1 MGCRYSEADPFHP
14 ESGVTMAGRGAPT
27 FLKRQKEQK
36 RAARA
41 LAKRAAKQARR
52 ESRAQGNKSENGVDE
67 EVLTDLDE
75 LGPGQD
81 DNPTD

>member
-1 MGCRYSEADPFHP
+1 MGCRYSDADPFHP

-52 ESRAQGNKSENGVDE
+52 ENRVAGNKSENAGDE

-75 LGPGQD
+75 LSPGQD
-81 DNPTD
+81 DNPAE